1 MRADHSVG
9 PLNLFERRDDM
20 RSFGVALG
28 ERIKRMDPI
37 LLICTT
43 ILSLLSLITIFGA
56 VDNFGR
62 SKLIMQTAM
71 TVLGFLLVFLLANID
86 YKYFIDK
93 FYIFMFLFSVFILA
107 ITLLF
112 GISGANMETSNRSWL
127 TIVNF
132 GGVTI
137 SVQPSEFVK
146 LAFVCTFAKHISLVI
161 DRINKPLT
169 ILGLMVHACVIAG
182 LIVLSGDL
190 GVALVFLGI
199 VILMLFCSGLSVW
212 YFVGGLAFVA
222 IAFPFAWDLLAE
234 YQQERIIFG
243 FNPEADPY
251 GYGQQA
257 LMSRDAIMNG
267 GLFGRG
273 LFGGSVYETLPAS
286 HTDFIFAT
294 VCEKFG
300 FFGGLFYIIVVSVLI
315 IRILVIASKCNDL
328 MGKLICFGVTA
339 IFILQ
344 TLEGIGMCLA
354 IIPVVGITLPFMSAG
369 GSSTL
374 ALYLI
379 IGIVHSVNS
388 QEKKFYFKREL

>member
-1 MRADHSVG
+1 MS
-9 PLNLFERRDDM
+9 
-20 RSFGVALG
+20 
-28 ERIKRMDPI
+28 
-37 LLICTT
+37 LLT
-43 ILSLLSLITIFGA
+43 ILGA
-56 VDNFGR
+56 VENFGR
-62 SKLIMQTAM
+62 SKLIMQSAM
-71 TVLGFLLVFLLANID
+71 TVVGFVLVFLIANVD

-93 FYIFMFLFSVFILA
+93 LYIAMFLFSVFILA

-127 TIVNF
+127 TIINI

-137 SVQPSEFVK
+137 SLQPSEFVK
-146 LAFVCTFAKHISLVI
+146 LAFVCTFAKHISIVI
-161 DRINKPLT
+161 DNINKPSTLV
-169 ILGLMVHACVIAG
+169 GLMIHAGVIVG
-182 LIVLSGDL
+182 LILLSGDL

-199 VILMLFCSGLSVW
+199 ILLMLFCSGLSIW
-212 YFVGGLAFVA
+212 YFIGGFALIA

-267 GLFGRG
+267 GFFGRG
-273 LFGGSVYETLPAS
+273 LFGGSVYEELPAS

-300 FFGGLFYIIVVSVLI
+300 FLGGLFYIVVIAILV

-328 MGKLICFGVTA
+328 MGKLICFGVSA

-344 TLEGIGMCLA
+344 ALEGIGMCLA

-379 IGIVHSVNS
+379 IGIVHSVYA
-388 QEKKFYFKREL
+388 QEKKFYFTREL

>member
-1 MRADHSVG
+1 
-9 PLNLFERRDDM
+9 M
-20 RSFGVALG
+20 RSFKVEFA
-28 ERIKRMDPI
+28 ERFKRMDKV

-43 ILSLLSLITIFGA
+43 ILSLMSLVTILGA
-56 VDNFGR
+56 IENFGR

-71 TVLGFLLVFLLANID
+71 TVVGFVLVFLVANVD
-86 YKYFIDK
+86 YKYTIDK
-93 FYIFMFLFSVFILA
+93 LCIAMFLGSVLILA

-127 TIVNF
+127 TIVNV
-132 GGVTI
+132 GSVKI

-146 LAFVCTFAKHISLVI
+146 LAFICTFAKHISIVLGK
-161 DRINKPLT
+161 INKPST
-169 ILGLMVHACVIAG
+169 ILGLALHAGIIVG
-182 LIVLSGDL
+182 LILLSGDL
-190 GVALVFLGI
+190 GVALVFVGI
-199 VILMLFCSGLSVW
+199 VLLMLFCSGMSAW
-212 YFVGGLAFVA
+212 YFIGA
-222 IAFPFAWDLLAE
+222 IVVIAISFPFVWDLLAE
-234 YQQERIIFG
+234 YQQQRIIVG
-243 FNPEADPY
+243 FNPEADPF

-267 GLFGRG
+267 GFWGRG
-273 LFGGSVYETLPAS
+273 LFGGSVYEELPAS

-300 FFGGLFYIIVVSVLI
+300 FIGGAFYIIVTAILVVRI
-315 IRILVIASKCNDL
+315 IVIASSCKDI
-328 MGKLICFGVTA
+328 MGKLICIGVSA

-379 IGIVHSVNS
+379 IGIVHSVNA
-388 QEKKFYFKREL
+388 QEKKFYFRREL

>member
-1 MRADHSVG
+1 
-9 PLNLFERRDDM
+9 M
-20 RSFGVALG
+20 RSFKVEFA
-28 ERIKRMDPI
+28 ERFKRMDKV

-43 ILSLLSLITIFGA
+43 ILSLMSLVTIFGA
-56 VDNFGR
+56 IENFGR

-71 TVLGFLLVFLLANID
+71 TVVGFILVFLVANVD
-86 YKYFIDK
+86 YKYTIDK
-93 FYIFMFLFSVFILA
+93 LCIAMFLGSVLILA

-127 TIVNF
+127 TIVNV
-132 GGVTI
+132 GSVKI

-146 LAFVCTFAKHISLVI
+146 LAFICTFAKHISIVLGK
-161 DRINKPLT
+161 INKPST
-169 ILGLMVHACVIAG
+169 ILGLALHAGIIVG
-182 LIVLSGDL
+182 LILLSGDL
-190 GVALVFLGI
+190 GVALVFVGI
-199 VILMLFCSGLSVW
+199 VLLMLFCSGMSAW
-212 YFVGGLAFVA
+212 YFIGA
-222 IAFPFAWDLLAE
+222 IVVIAISFPFVWDLLAE
-234 YQQERIIFG
+234 YQQQRIIVG
-243 FNPEADPY
+243 FNPEADPF

-267 GLFGRG
+267 GFWGRG
-273 LFGGSVYETLPAS
+273 LFGGSVYEELPAS

-300 FFGGLFYIIVVSVLI
+300 FIGGAFYIIVTAILVVRI
-315 IRILVIASKCNDL
+315 IVIASSCKDI
-328 MGKLICFGVTA
+328 MGKLICIGVSA

-379 IGIVHSVNS
+379 IGIVHSVNA
-388 QEKKFYFKREL
+388 QEKKFYFRREL